1 MCGCWKIFETAFNF
15 IFGSRFTTM
24 KKQLEIATIKANI
37 TTFLGC
43 ELFWLLSRTQ
53 LEFLLKELEISSSP
67 PFAAKARYQGVMLP
81 VISLEKH
88 YGLKEID
95 QKSPLKYL
103 VVKSVNEKKELEKII
118 VQTPQTLKIQTLEGI
133 SSMQAPALPRKSEN
147 VLGMYS
153 LAPGKLGIVPDF
165 TGIIHSLQL

>member
-1 MCGCWKIFETAFNF
+1 
-15 IFGSRFTTM
+15 M

-37 TTFLGC
+37 TTFLGE
-43 ELFWLLSRTQ
+43 ELFWILSRNQ
-53 LEFLLKELEISSSP
+53 LEFLFKEIEISSSP

-95 QKSPLKYL
+95 QDSPLKYL
-103 VVKSVNEKKELEKII
+103 VVRSVNGKKELEKII
-118 VQTPQTLKIQTLEGI
+118 VQTPGTLKIQTLLEGV
-133 SSMQAPALPRKSEN
+133 SSLQTPSLPQNNEN
-147 VLGMYS
+147 VFGMYS
-153 LAPGKLGIVPDF
+153 LEPGKLGIVPDF